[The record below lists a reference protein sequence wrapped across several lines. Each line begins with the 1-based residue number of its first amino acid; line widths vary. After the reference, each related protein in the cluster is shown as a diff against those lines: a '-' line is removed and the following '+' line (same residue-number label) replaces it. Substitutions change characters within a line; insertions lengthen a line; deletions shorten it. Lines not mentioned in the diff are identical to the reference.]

1 MNKFSKK
8 SPITKFAS
16 LHTNLEGL
24 LDAGNELLKSLE
36 VAKSKPHVLDDAI
49 VANIKRVYTDQ
60 QKEIKKYENVLT
72 QWLKEKQTEQQKKQL
87 KAFKSTLQAVINM
100 NKQVF
105 FLIDFFE
112 EHTIEKILM
121 KEDLQLGM
129 DLLTGQIF
137 PPDNDFDQ
145 TITQHSLVPSK
156 LIPCEKCGKLIAH
169 LVFAENATIEN
180 MEYHNVM
187 MRHIIKKKNVDTWI
201 IGEPLQV
208 IDDNAL
214 AYVMKVWPRKCKPK
228 KMFSSDFNH
237 LLEELEE
244 MHC

>member
-1 MNKFSKK
+1 MNNISKT
-8 SPITKFAS
+8 SPITQRAS
-16 LHTNLEGL
+16 LQTNLEGM
-24 LDAGNELLKSLE
+24 LDAGHELLKSLE
-36 VAKSKPHVLDDAI
+36 AAKTKPHVLNDAI
-49 VANIKRVYTDQ
+49 VANIRRVYSDQ
-60 QKEIKKYENVLT
+60 QKEIKQYENVLT
-72 QWLKEKQTEQQKKQL
+72 QWPKEKQTEQL

-112 EHTIEKILM
+112 EHTLEKILM
-121 KEDLQLGM
+121 KDDAQLGM
-129 DLLTGQIF
+129 GLLTGQIF

-145 TITQHSLVPSK
+145 ISTQHSLVPSK
-156 LIPCEKCGKLIAH
+156 LIPCEKCGKLVAH
-169 LVFAENATIEN
+169 LVFAEDTTVEN
-180 MEYHNVM
+180 MEYHRVM

-201 IGEPLQV
+201 ISKPLQV

-214 AYVMKVWPRKCKPK
+214 AYVMKVWPRKCKPQ